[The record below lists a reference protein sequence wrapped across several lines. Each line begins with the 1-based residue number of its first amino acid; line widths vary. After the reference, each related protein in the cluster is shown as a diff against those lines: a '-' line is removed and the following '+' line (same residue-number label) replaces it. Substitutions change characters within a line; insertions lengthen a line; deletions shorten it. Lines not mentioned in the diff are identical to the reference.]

1 MEHGV
6 PLLASDALLHPETVH
21 FVQDLIRIKSVNT
34 GDPQT
39 VGDGE
44 AVAARY
50 IVARL
55 EEVGLS
61 SVFIEPVPGRGNVV
75 CRIKGS
81 DPRSSALIL
90 HSHLDVVP
98 ADEREWTVPPFSGE
112 IRHGML
118 YGRGAVDM
126 KNMAGIMLALACSLA
141 RDAFI
146 PKRDII
152 FMWFSDEE
160 NGSVHGS
167 AWLTE
172 HERHLFEGAS
182 EAISEVGGFSITL
195 PNGKR
200 IYPLATAEKGVAR
213 AKLTARGNAGHGA
226 LVNDHNALTRLAGA
240 VHRLGSHRFPIHRS
254 PHLDVLLAELERQ
267 LGTTFEDETIDEQLN
282 VLGFFATTLRASLR
296 NTANPTMLTAGYKRN
311 VIPSTAEA
319 IVDGRVLPGTQDEF
333 VRQVTDIVGPGI
345 DIEWTFGWTIESP
358 VEGPLM
364 DQMRAAIKAEDPE
377 GSVVPYLLPG
387 GSDNKLLSKIG
398 IHGYGFV
405 PMKVP
410 ADFDLWGLFH
420 AADERV
426 PVDALHFGVRAL
438 NHVLRGS

>member
-1 MEHGV
+1 MELGS
-6 PLLASDALLHPETVH
+6 PLPENYALLHMEAVQ

-39 VGDGE
+39 IGDGE

-50 IVARL
+50 ILAQL
-55 EEVGLS
+55 DEVGLS
-61 SVFIEPVPGRGNVV
+61 SVYIEPIAGRGNVV
-75 CRIKGS
+75 CRIKGTNS
-81 DPRSSALIL
+81 REPALIL

-112 IRHGML
+112 IRNGML

-126 KNMAGIMLALACSLA
+126 KNMAGIMLALARSLA
-141 RDAFI
+141 RDGFT

-160 NGSVHGS
+160 NGSVYGS

-213 AKLTARGNAGHGA
+213 MKLTARGVAGHGA
-226 LVNDHNALTRLAGA
+226 LVNDSNALTRLSAA
-240 VHRLGSHRFPIHRS
+240 VHRLGSHRFPIHRT
-254 PHLDVLLAELERQ
+254 PHLNALLAELEEQ
-267 LGTTFEDETIDEQLN
+267 LGTTFNDETIDEQLS
-282 VLGFFATTLRASLR
+282 VLDFFAPTLRASLR

-319 IVDGRVLPGTQDEF
+319 VIDGRVLPGTQDEF
-333 VRQVTDIVGPGI
+333 VRQVTEIVGPGI

-364 DQMRAAIKAEDPE
+364 DRMRAAIRAEDPE
-377 GSVVPYLLPG
+377 GTVVPYLLPG
-387 GSDNKLLSKIG
+387 GTDNKLLSKIG

-410 ADFDLWGLFH
+410 EDFDLWGLFH
-420 AADERV
+420 AIDERV
-426 PVDALHFGVRAL
+426 PVDALHFGARTL
-438 NHVLRGS
+438 HHVLRSS